1 MMKAFSAYYYL
12 LVGLL
17 PLVIKNPSVSNV
29 QEQVGTP
36 NIIIIFMDDMGY
48 GDPECY
54 GGFPYQTPQINA
66 LAAEGMR
73 FTSYYS
79 AQAVCSASRAGLLTG
94 CYPNRIGLHGALFP
108 SSVIALNNDEETI
121 AELLK
126 QKGYATGMAGKWH
139 LGQKEPFLPLQNG
152 FDEYFGLPYSNDMW
166 PVDFDGKPANEQ
178 HNKFQLPALP
188 LIEGNKKIKEIKTLE
203 DQAQLTSLYTQR
215 AVDFIKKNKAKPF
228 FFYLAHSMPHVPIAA
243 SEKFKGKS
251 KAGLF
256 GDVMEEIDWS
266 VGEVMKALNENNLS
280 NNTLVIFTSD
290 NGPWLNYG
298 NHAGSSGGFREGKGT
313 AWEGGMR
320 VPCIMRWK
328 NKIIPGSI
336 CNSLVTALDILPTL
350 VSVSQGNK
358 PVKKIDGINILPL
371 LLQQSGANPRD
382 EFVYYYDTNNL
393 KAVRKR
399 NWKLVFPHITNT
411 YKKTLPGKDGWP
423 GKLVTDT
430 VKLALYDLAKDPGET
445 LDRKE
450 MNPEVVAE
458 LTAIADKYRDE
469 LGDDL
474 TQKKGT
480 AVRPAAKVQ

>member
-1 MMKAFSAYYYL
+1 
-12 LVGLL
+12 
-17 PLVIKNPSVSNV
+17 
-29 QEQVGTP
+29 
-36 NIIIIFMDDMGY
+36 MGY

-54 GGFPYQTPQINA
+54 GGFPYHTPQING

-126 QKGYATGMAGKWH
+126 QKGYVTGMSGKWH

-152 FDEYFGLPYSNDMW
+152 FDEYLGLPYSNDMW
-166 PVDFDGKPANEQ
+166 PVDFDGKPVNEQ

-243 SEKFKGKS
+243 SGKFKGKS

-290 NGPWLNYG
+290 NGPN
-298 NHAGSSGGFREGKGT
+298 
-313 AWEGGMR
+313 M
-320 VPCIMRWK
+320 
-328 NKIIPGSI
+328 
-336 CNSLVTALDILPTL
+336 
-350 VSVSQGNK
+350 
-358 PVKKIDGINILPL
+358 
-371 LLQQSGANPRD
+371 
-382 EFVYYYDTNNL
+382 
-393 KAVRKR
+393 
-399 NWKLVFPHITNT
+399 
-411 YKKTLPGKDGWP
+411 
-423 GKLVTDT
+423 
-430 VKLALYDLAKDPGET
+430 
-445 LDRKE
+445 
-450 MNPEVVAE
+450 
-458 LTAIADKYRDE
+458 
-469 LGDDL
+469 
-474 TQKKGT
+474 
-480 AVRPAAKVQ
+480 